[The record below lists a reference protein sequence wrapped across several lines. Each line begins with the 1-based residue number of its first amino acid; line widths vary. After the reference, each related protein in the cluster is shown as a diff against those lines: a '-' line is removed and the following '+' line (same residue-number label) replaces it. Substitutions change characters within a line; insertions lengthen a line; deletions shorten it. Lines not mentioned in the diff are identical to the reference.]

1 MTSANPLRAPSFFSQ
16 DANSSQHFKDYRS
29 DVGVAVSTSPLGLW
43 PSQKVSTLHTS
54 QLSGISLTVAFKN
67 FTSENFITCV
77 LKVTE
82 SKGCIVVEPQ
92 GDMNMLIWRINR
104 LTAVTSPDKTEHWW
118 HFPNPSDPTQ
128 DSRPQEPVMVPIST
142 FEVCTL
148 PAWTSSS
155 HRSFGQ
161 RALPERSPTP
171 TCTGKSEQGGLLIL
185 KIPWSS
191 LILLSHK
198 TCQE

>member
-1 MTSANPLRAPSFFSQ
+1 MTSVNPLSVPSFFSQ
-16 DANSSQHFKDYRS
+16 DTKSSQHFKDHRP
-29 DVGVAVSTSPLGLW
+29 DIWVAVSTLHLRLW
-43 PSQKVSTLHTS
+43 PSQKVSTAHIS

-67 FTSENFITCV
+67 FTSENFITYV

-82 SKGCIVVEPQ
+82 SKGRIVVEPQ
-92 GDMNMLIWRINR
+92 SDRNIWRINR
-104 LTAVTSPDKTEHWW
+104 LAAITSPDKTEHWR

-155 HRSFGQ
+155 HQSFGQ
-161 RALPERSPTP
+161 SALPECSPTP
-171 TCTGKSEQGGLLIL
+171 TLQGRT
-185 KIPWSS
+185 PNTENS
-191 LILLSHK
+191 LVFSDTSFSWNLPGIKLNPK
-198 TCQE
+198 